1 MKTQKEIKK
10 QVGSLS
16 ENEKTRLKEV
26 IITLKDVIA
35 DGTVN
40 EVNFKRVTNIL
51 SELTVFREN
60 FITRLFR
67 LFKQNH
73 MVD

>member
-1 MKTQKEIKK
+1 MKTEKEIKK
-10 QVGSLS
+10 QIGSLS
-16 ENEKTRLKEV
+16 ENEKTRIKEI
-26 IITLKDVIA
+26 IITLKEVIA
-35 DGTVN
+35 DGTVTEN
-40 EVNFKRVTNIL
+40 NFKRVTNIL
-51 SELTVFREN
+51 SELSIFREN

>member
-10 QVGSLS
+10 QIGSLS

-35 DGTVN
+35 DGKVT

-60 FITRLFR
+60 FIIRLFR